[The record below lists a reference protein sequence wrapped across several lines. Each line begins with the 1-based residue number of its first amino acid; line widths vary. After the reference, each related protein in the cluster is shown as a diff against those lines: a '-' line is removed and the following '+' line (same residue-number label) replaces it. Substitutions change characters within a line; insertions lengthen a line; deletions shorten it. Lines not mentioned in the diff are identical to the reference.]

1 MTDLIPVLLALAA
14 AVCFG
19 VSDYL
24 SGVFSRRLRILDI
37 LVVGHVI
44 GLLLLLAMLPLFHGT
59 AVATADLVWGACAG
73 IAAALGVLLLLRGF
87 RVGRF
92 GVVSPVSSV
101 GAAGIPVL
109 AGLLLGEQPSRLA
122 GIGLVVGIVSIW
134 LVSSARP
141 DPRGDGRRVA
151 AGLREGLAAGVL
163 LAVMMLALSRADHAS
178 GPWPVLALQLAM
190 LAVIGGVVAVRGQRP
205 RVTGPDLPGVAAI
218 GITVVLGLLAFI
230 QAARLGLVSIAAVIA
245 SMSPAITVLLA
256 RLLISERFT
265 PPQIVGLGA
274 AAVALVMIGLG

>member
-37 LVVGHVI
+37 LVVGNVA
-44 GLLLLLAMLPLFHGT
+44 GLLLLLALLPLFHGT
-59 AVATADLVWGACAG
+59 TVATADLVWGACAG
-73 IAAALGVLLLLRGF
+73 VAGALAVLLLLHGF

-122 GIGLVVGIVSIW
+122 GIGLAVGIVSIW

-141 DPRGDGRRVA
+141 GPHGDGRRIA

-163 LAVMMLALSRADHAS
+163 LAVMLLALSRADQAS
-178 GPWPVLALQLAM
+178 GPWPVLSLQLGL
-190 LAVIGGVVAVRGQRP
+190 LAVIGGAVAIRGQHP
-205 RVTGPDLPGVAAI
+205 RVNRTNLPGVAAI
-218 GITVVLGLLAFI
+218 GVTAVLGLLAFI
-230 QAARLGLVSIAAVIA
+230 EAARLGLVSIAAVIA
-245 SMSPAITVLLA
+245 SMSPAVTVLLA
-256 RLLISERFT
+256 RMLITEHFT
-265 PPQIVGLGA
+265 PRQVTGLAA
-274 AAVALVMIGLG
+274 AAVALVLIGLG